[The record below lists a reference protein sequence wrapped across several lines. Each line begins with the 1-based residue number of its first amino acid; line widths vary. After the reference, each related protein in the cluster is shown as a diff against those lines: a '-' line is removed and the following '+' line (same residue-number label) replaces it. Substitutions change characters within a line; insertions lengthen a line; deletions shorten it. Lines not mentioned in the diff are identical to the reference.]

1 MKTDHDLSR
10 FLDAQE
16 QSYKAALNEIKK
28 GRKQSHWMWYIF
40 PQISGLGFSSTSRH
54 YALKDLV
61 EATSYLQHPV
71 LGSRLQEITEVLLS
85 LPEKNATQI
94 FGSPDDLKLKSSMTL
109 FMQVSGA
116 SPIFEDVLKKYF
128 NGSSDLRTL
137 TILSSQAR

>member
-1 MKTDHDLSR
+1 MKTDYDLRR
-10 FLDAQE
+10 FLDAQA
-16 QSYKAALNEIKK
+16 QSYKNALNEIKQ

-54 YALKDLV
+54 YALRDLE
-61 EATSYLQHPV
+61 EATAYLQHPV

-109 FMQVSGA
+109 FRQVSGA
-116 SPIFEDVLKKYF
+116 SEIFENVLKTYF
-128 NGSSDLRTL
+128 NGSSDSRTL
-137 TILSSQAR
+137 AILNSQER

>member
-1 MKTDHDLSR
+1 MKTDHDLRR

-16 QSYKAALNEIKK
+16 QSYKDALNEIKQ

-54 YALKDLV
+54 YALRDLE
-61 EATSYLQHPV
+61 EATAYLRHPV

-109 FMQVSGA
+109 FRQVSGA
-116 SPIFEDVLKKYF
+116 SQIFENVLKTYF
-128 NGSSDLRTL
+128 NGSSDSRTL
-137 TILSSQAR
+137 AILNSQER